1 MNFQRPVN
9 PIHLILFILLAM
21 FFIPENLWAQEE
33 YEWSWATRGG
43 GSRKLTS
50 GYPDE
55 GDMQRINNI
64 SIDGHNNYYF
74 LAQVGSGTS
83 PGTDPTFGN
92 IPNDTIAITTYND
105 PNKEQRD
112 TYLVSTT
119 CSGAFRWH
127 KTIGGGA
134 GQIYADGLG
143 TDELGGVYVA
153 GAGYQFPSATIPLH
167 YDQDSIK
174 TSPNVDK
181 QIYLIKYDTLGNFQW
196 LREPQ
201 PVLSDPGWGIATSGE
216 LYVEADGTVH
226 WMVQLDPSSTL
237 ENGAVVAQNN
247 YFPPTNTQIG
257 DFGIMR
263 YDKDGNFL
271 GYTRL
276 GMDMY
281 GRIGYFSPTQIR
293 FDYDP
298 INERYLMVAQAWF
311 GGEPFHAAIING
323 EEITG
328 PYFLAAFDAN
338 TGDALWWHE
347 YNLGRTGGGSPSL
360 RDVVIDDQGSA
371 YVTGLFRGGLGGT
384 EYDEFAGHVFE
395 TVYSDTFCMKL
406 DNEGQFVW
414 VSHPTRTARMGD
426 RIVLSDNEVLLGQGY
441 QSLGGGTTYWGDIPF
456 DRPSG
461 NGIDPAIIRLDKDTG
476 VALAIDDIRSSG
488 YGDNSEITAIAVDK
502 LGNIVVGGYMRAHW
516 LYKDHPTMPELHK
529 RGVNPSDFFIAQ
541 FAKDGVS
548 CDDWLGIEEPALPP
562 SIKLWPNPTTGAVHI
577 ALDTDITKIV
587 VYDMLGRILNPELA
601 FGQERH
607 SAVLDLGSVNTG
619 IYFVKISTL
628 GHEQTFRIVK
638 E

>member
-1 MNFQRPVN
+1 MNFQRPN
-9 PIHLILFILLAM
+9 PHYLILILLAV
-21 FFIPENLWAQEE
+21 FFIPDSVWAQED
-33 YEWSWATRGG
+33 YDWSWATRGG

-50 GYPDE
+50 QYPDS

-64 SIDGHNNYYF
+64 SIDGNNNYYF

-105 PNKEQRD
+105 PNFEERD

-127 KTIGGGA
+127 KTIGGG
-134 GQIYADGLG
+134 GHIYADGLG

-153 GAGYQFPSATIPLH
+153 GAGYQPQNAIIPLH

-174 TSPNVDK
+174 TSANRDK

-201 PVLSDPGWGIATSGE
+201 PVLSDPGWGTATPGE
-216 LYVEADGTVH
+216 LYVAADGTVH
-226 WMVQLDPSSTL
+226 WMVVLNPGSTL

-247 YFPPTNTQIG
+247 YFPPTGTQVG
-257 DFGIMR
+257 DIGIMR

-276 GMDMY
+276 DMDMY
-281 GRIGYFSPTQIR
+281 RHIGFYSSTQIR

-298 INERYLMVAQAWF
+298 LNERYLMVAQAWF
-311 GGEPFHAAIING
+311 GVDPYHVAIING

-328 PYFLAAFDAN
+328 PYYLAAFDAN
-338 TGDALWWHE
+338 TGDALWWHQ
-347 YNLGRTGGGSPSL
+347 YINNGGLTPGL
-360 RDVVIDDQGSA
+360 RDVILDDQSNV
-371 YVTGLFRGGLGGT
+371 YVTGSFVGPNNGEL
-384 EYDEFAGHVFE
+384 DEFAGYVFE
-395 TVYSDTFCMKL
+395 TGLVEPFCMKL
-406 DNEGQFVW
+406 DSEGQMVW
-414 VSHPTRTARMGD
+414 VSYPYRTARGGN
-426 RIVLSDNEVLLGQGY
+426 RIALSGNEVLLGQGY
-441 QSLGGGTTYWGDIPF
+441 ASFGGGTSYWGDIPF

-461 NGIDPAIIRLDKDTG
+461 NGVDPAIIRLDKATG

-488 YGDNSEITAIAVDK
+488 YGDNSEITALTVDK

-516 LYKDHPTMPELHK
+516 LFKDHPTMPELYK

-548 CDDWLGIEEPALPP
+548 CDDWLGMEEHVQPT
-562 SIKLWPNPTTGAVHI
+562 IKLWPNPTTGKLYI
-577 ALDTDITKIV
+577 DMDIDNANIM
-587 VYDMLGRILNPELA
+587 VYDIIGRVVIPK
-601 FGQERH
+601 H
-607 SAVLDLGSVNTG
+607 SFQKGRDGATFDLSSFNTG
-619 IYFVKISTL
+619 VYFVRISTAAY
-628 GHEQTFRIVK
+628 EQTFKVIK